1 MRISDWSS
9 DVCSSDLERSHL
21 EFHGQNSGELCHG
34 DGLEAPERRRDRGF
48 GVIPATK
55 RRRAPMD
62 IRQPGRFLR
71 SRVGAAMAAPT
82 NSRRSGLRPRRPEC
96 LAPRRRVGGVRSEER
111 RVGKEGVSTCR
122 SRWSPY
128 HLKNKK
134 TTNKLTSQK

>member
-9 DVCSSDLERSHL
+9 DVCSSDLERIERSHL

-82 NSRRSGLRPRRPEC
+82 NSR
-96 LAPRRRVGGVRSEER
+96 SEEHKSELQALMR
-111 RVGKEGVSTCR
+111 ISYAVLR
-122 SRWSPY
+122 
-128 HLKNKK
+128 LQKN
-134 TTNKLTSQK
+134 TNNI